1 MKRIF
6 RTRSD
11 KILFW
16 TGFSLGFLSVLS
28 QIYIRGGLE
37 NSGPIS
43 FIDLPMA
50 GIFWGFI
57 FWGTGRLVGLIRKK
71 FFS

>member
-6 RTRSD
+6 RTKSD

-28 QIYIRGGLE
+28 QTSISSGLE
-37 NSGPIS
+37 SSGPIS

-57 FWGTGRLVGLIRKK
+57 FWGIGRLVGWIRKK
-71 FFS
+71 IFS